1 LLIKLKI
8 MKTKSLILLLL
19 LAIVYG
25 CSDDPAPQDPLKT
38 GNDILTFS
46 LTEQTGAALINST
59 DYTIVIEVEN
69 NTDRTNLTPTFTLS
83 EGATSSPTSGAVGD
97 YSDKVTVTVT
107 AQDGTSQAWEIDVN
121 EATIASSSEKD
132 ILTFS
137 FPEQTAAADID
148 NLAHNVKIEVIS
160 GTNRAK
166 LTPTFTLSNGAT
178 AAPVSGTE
186 GDYVSQAIIKVTA
199 ENGSTQD
206 WEVDVTVGQS
216 SSADVLGFSFA
227 EQTTLASIDNTAKTI
242 TIEVA
247 NGTNLSS
254 LTPDIIVSPGATSV
268 PESGATGDYSGVVT
282 LTVTAQ
288 DGNIEKAY
296 AVTVT
301 AASAPGGPLN
311 TGTDILTFIVPG
323 QELDAVID
331 PERFVI
337 GVKVPPG
344 TDLSNITPTFTLSTG
359 AISNPVTGT
368 PGDYSD
374 AKFILVTAE
383 DGVTTQLWAVKI
395 FGSFDAASI
404 CDVANCATDEALKQE
419 CITFLETCIANH
431 GEAAAIPCI
440 LVALGPCDE

>member
-1 LLIKLKI
+1 
-8 MKTKSLILLLL
+8 MKYLSKSILLVFFLGTL
-19 LAIVYG
+19 VSLTN
-25 CSDDPAPQDPLKT
+25 CSDDPAPQDPLNT
-38 GNDILTFS
+38 GTDILSFS
-46 LTEQTGAALINST
+46 FAEQTGAALINST
-59 DYTIVIEVEN
+59 DYTVVIEVEN
-69 NTDRTNLTPTFTLS
+69 DTDRANLTPTFTLS
-83 EGATSSPTSGAVGD
+83 EGATASPASGVAGD
-97 YSDKVTVTVT
+97 FTDKVTVTVT
-107 AQDGTSQAWEIDVN
+107 AEDGSSQAWEVDVQ
-121 EATIASSSEKD
+121 EATLVDSSEKD

-186 GDYVSQAIIKVTA
+186 GDYISQAIIKVTA

-247 NGTNLSS
+247 NGTDLST
-254 LTPDIIVSPGATSV
+254 LAPDIIVSPGATSV
-268 PESGATGDYSGVVT
+268 PESGATGNYSSAVT

-288 DGNIEKAY
+288 DGNTEKAY

-301 AASAPGGPLN
+301 AASAPGGPTN

-337 GVKVPPG
+337 GVKVPQG

-359 AISNPVTGT
+359 ATSVPATDT
-368 PGDYSD
+368 PGDYNE

-383 DGVTTQLWAVKI
+383 DGVTTQIWVVKI

-404 CDVANCATDEALKQE
+404 CDVASCAEDEALQQE
-419 CITFLETCIANH
+419 CITFLETCIEEH
-431 GEAAAIPCI
+431 GEIAAIPCI
-440 LVALGPCDE
+440 LVALGPCDG